1 MQTSKI
7 ILTYVVSVPVFFV
20 LDMIWLGVIANGFY
34 RRSLEP
40 LLKPDMNWVAG
51 LAFYFLFLGGVL
63 LFALIPGME
72 RRSLGYTAGMAAVF
86 GFIAYATY
94 DLTNLATLR
103 NWPVMLSIVDMIWG
117 SVLSA
122 STAAITYL
130 IMNRAWPMQT
140 GPS

>member
-40 LLKPDMNWVAG
+40 LLKPDMNWAAG
-51 LAFYFLFLGGVL
+51 LAFYFL

-103 NWPVMLSIVDMIWG
+103 NWPAMLSIVDMIWG

-122 STAAITYL
+122 LTAAITYL